1 MHVRD
6 LCGLSLW
13 GLATYSHINFSIKSH
28 VQLQT
33 FASSTTV
40 ESINHCFFSFFG
52 IESPICQEYLVNNTK
67 PQLTMASLWQ
77 PGFV

>member
-13 GLATYSHINFSIKSH
+13 GSTTYSQINFSIKSH

-40 ESINHCFFSFFG
+40 ESINHCFFH
-52 IESPICQEYLVNNTK
+52 
-67 PQLTMASLWQ
+67 SLEEK
-77 PGFV
+77 VLHVEII